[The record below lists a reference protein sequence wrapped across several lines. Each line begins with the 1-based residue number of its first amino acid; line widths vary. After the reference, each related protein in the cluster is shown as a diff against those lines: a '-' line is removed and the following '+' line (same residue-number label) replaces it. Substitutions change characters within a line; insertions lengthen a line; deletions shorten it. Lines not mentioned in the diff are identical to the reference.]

1 MNFYLAHTMLYLRNA
16 LLYYHNYREEKNG
29 INIDE
34 MITTYKPNLEQQF
47 PAPHPAGPQVP

>member
-1 MNFYLAHTMLYLRNA
+1 MNFYLEHTMLYLRNA

-34 MITTYKPNLEQQF
+34 MITTYKPNLEQQY